1 MFKILK
7 FWLSVFPAQMNW
19 QTGTIRFIQKVKER
33 KFIME
38 TRLKL
43 EGFHLVHFSELAQ
56 VAFSCCDR
64 CHTSGLKICV
74 GWLKLA
80 LVRNCQVNF
89 LSAERVQFPQ
99 IGQSESWQ
107 EKHSPRETEN
117 QYQFYLA
124 KIPSHP
130 RSFPSRIQ
138 MLMKNVWHINISIK
152 VL

>member
-1 MFKILK
+1 
-7 FWLSVFPAQMNW
+7 
-19 QTGTIRFIQKVKER
+19 
-33 KFIME
+33 ME

-74 GWLKLA
+74 GQAGTGQELSGKFSVSRKSTVSSNWP
-80 LVRNCQVNF
+80 VRI
-89 LSAERVQFPQ
+89 LT
-99 IGQSESWQ
+99 
-107 EKHSPRETEN
+107 RETLS
-117 QYQFYLA
+117 QGDRKPIQFYLA

-138 MLMKNVWHINISIK
+138 MLMKNVWHKSTLAHAGELVSWPLSPPQWVGWGQISCHNAEITPSSK
-152 VL
+152 M